1 MKTEQEHMSTEHNKR
16 KYKLN
21 IYKAYLY
28 HFILGIHTVRAVYFI
43 YMSEWGGLSFSEQMI
58 LQSYFMFMIF
68 LLEIPSGAIADYLG
82 RKKGLMLSALTV
94 IMAAFAP
101 SMPNSE

>member
-1 MKTEQEHMSTEHNKR
+1 MNSEQEYMNTEIDKR

-43 YMSEWGGLSFSEQMI
+43 YMSDWGGLSFPEQMI

-68 LLEIPSGAIADYLG
+68 LLEIPS
-82 RKKGLMLSALTV
+82 
-94 IMAAFAP
+94 
-101 SMPNSE
+101 